1 MGNEY
6 QINKEQLGLLNQLVD
21 ELSKDQLIWV
31 NGYITGVLTGKQNIN
46 SNLLPTQSTISEP
59 ISILYGT
66 HTGHS
71 KIIAQ
76 DLYDRVKNLG
86 FDVKLQGL
94 DKYKKSRLKKE
105 KYVFL
110 IISTHGE
117 GEPPMQAEYIHEF
130 VQGDRAPNL
139 KDLKY
144 SVLALGDKSY
154 KQYCKTGVDFDQA
167 FAKLEGQAILPI
179 KKCDVSYEEDAQK
192 WIESAVEVLSRI
204 KNEFVVTPLGSSTPT
219 LKKKYSR
226 INPFYGEVLEKQRIT
241 TTESEKEIYHFEI
254 SLEDSGIFYQP
265 GDSLGVLPNNP
276 KQLVEDGEVIEER
289 LSIR

>member
-21 ELSKDQLIWV
+21 KLSADQLIWV
-31 NGYITGVLTGKQNIN
+31 NGYMTGVLTVKQNTN
-46 SNLLPTQSTISEP
+46 NRLVPAQSIPSDP

-71 KIIAQ
+71 KAIAQ
-76 DLYDRVKNLG
+76 DLYDRVKDLG

-94 DKYKKSRLKKE
+94 DKYKKNQLKKE

-117 GEPPMQAEYIHEF
+117 GEPPMQAEDIHEF
-130 VQGDRAPNL
+130 IQGDRAPNL

-154 KQYCKTGVDFDQA
+154 KQYCKTGIDFDQYKGYYQKGK
-167 FAKLEGQAILPI
+167 KLKLA
-179 KKCDVSYEEDAQK
+179 
-192 WIESAVEVLSRI
+192 
-204 KNEFVVTPLGSSTPT
+204 
-219 LKKKYSR
+219 
-226 INPFYGEVLEKQRIT
+226 
-241 TTESEKEIYHFEI
+241 
-254 SLEDSGIFYQP
+254 
-265 GDSLGVLPNNP
+265 
-276 KQLVEDGEVIEER
+276 
-289 LSIR
+289 